1 MPLERNPPITVE
13 EALAI
18 AEAVL
23 EDQPL
28 NKVQEII
35 FRECWQGRK
44 SYSEIAKNYEYHPD
58 YIKDAGAKLWKLLS
72 KALEE
77 KVKKDNLRVV
87 FKRYLRRTKLN
98 LQRNLVIEVNL
109 SGADL
114 SGSNLSV
121 AKLVANL
128 IEESDVSQADTQGKV
143 SGDRPN
149 SNKQREERVYP
160 WNDWQFTS
168 EAQLKIAETLDRLE
182 VVFFPNARGRLTT
195 RQGRQNQEFSF
206 LIFHRGKWGI
216 LEIERDI
223 PAGDADNNERI
234 NPTFPGVDIC
244 LVRHYQHRECCEQPE
259 QAIADFLERLIRS

>member
-1 MPLERNPPITVE
+1 MALERNPPITVE

-35 FRECWQGRK
+35 FRECWQGEQ
-44 SYSEIAKNYEYHPD
+44 SYSEIAKNYEYQPD

-72 KALEE
+72 KALGE
-77 KVKKDNLRVV
+77 KVKKDNVRGVL
-87 FKRYLRRTKLN
+87 KRYLRHNQPN

-114 SGSNLSV
+114 SG
-121 AKLVANL
+121 ANL
-128 IEESDVSQADTQGKV
+128 NGARMIANFIETDMSQADTQGKA
-143 SGDRPN
+143 SGDRPH
-149 SNKQREERVYP
+149 SNKQTEERMYP

-182 VVFFPNARGRLTT
+182 TVFFPNPRGRLSTL
-195 RQGRQNQEFSF
+195 QGRQNQEFSF
-206 LIFHRGKWGI
+206 LIFHQGKWGI
-216 LEIERDI
+216 LEIEREL
-223 PAGDADNNERI
+223 PAEDRDRNKRI
-234 NPTFPGVDIC
+234 NPLVPDIDIC
-244 LVRHYQHRECCEQPE
+244 LVRYYQHRQCCEEPDLVVAE
-259 QAIADFLERLIRS
+259 FLELLSRS